1 MKGRKG
7 WRERVRGL
15 QNNMGGRKR
24 EGEKGRR
31 KKGRIGEREKGW
43 GSGRTKIT
51 WDGMGWG
58 GGWGGW
64 RYGVRGRIDAVI

>member
-1 MKGRKG
+1 MKITWDGVKGRKG

-15 QNNMGGRKR
+15 QNNMGRRK
-24 EGEKGRR
+24 KGRR

-51 WDGMGWG
+51 WDGIIW
-58 GGWGGW
+58 
-64 RYGVRGRIDAVI
+64 DN